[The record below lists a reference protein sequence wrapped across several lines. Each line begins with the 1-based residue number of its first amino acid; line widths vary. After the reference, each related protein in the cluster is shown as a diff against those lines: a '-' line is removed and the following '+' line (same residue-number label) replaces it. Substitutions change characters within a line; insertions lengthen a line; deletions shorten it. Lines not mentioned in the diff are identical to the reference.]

1 MSKPIVLCVD
11 DKQTVLKS
19 LKIEIQK
26 ALGNEYRIELAESG
40 KEALVLIEELQKQAK
55 ELVLVIADYL
65 MPNMTGD
72 ELLER
77 IHALS
82 PTTINIML
90 TGEADIEAISH
101 AVNYA
106 KLYRYITK
114 PWQTEELRLT
124 VKEAIYSYRQEKM
137 LAEQNAKLQR
147 LDKLKDE
154 LIANVS
160 HELRTP
166 LNGIL
171 GSSEYLYEQLKNE
184 LSEKHTEL
192 LSIIVQSGRRLNN
205 IVNNM
210 LDFSRLKGKNIEPKL
225 KAVNMQEMTRIVL
238 SLHGHKNQK
247 LINAIPD
254 NLPLARADE
263 NRVQQIL
270 YHLISNAIKFT
281 ERGSIE
287 VSAEVVRRNI
297 EREIKTPLDPNVLKT
312 VKFSKSDTT
321 HNLYVAITVS
331 DTGIGIPADKIE
343 SIFESFEQVDG
354 SINRRYEGT
363 GLGLC
368 LSKQLL
374 ELQGG
379 KIFVESTEGSG
390 SRFTFILP
398 IASAHKVDT
407 PLRNDSDSETAT
419 ALDVNEA
426 KRSEKTST
434 PAIKILIVDDDPLT
448 LQLFVTYL
456 SSPEYAVTT
465 AKSGP
470 EALAKL
476 EDGFKPDLILLDVI
490 MPRMTGYEVTMKI
503 RETWPAN
510 ELPVLLISAQS
521 EVSDVVAG
529 LEIGANDYITKP
541 VNGKELLARIT
552 THLTLKRLD
561 AENSIAALVFKSS
574 HIGIVITDA
583 NVNIIKANQAYL
595 DLFGY
600 TIEEI
605 LGRNPSIVSSGQHDE
620 SFYQSMWDALLTK
633 GYWYGKMVDRRKDG
647 KIWTS
652 WLSISAIKDK
662 HDKVSHYVGFLYD

>member
-1 MSKPIVLCVD
+1 
-11 DKQTVLKS
+11 
-19 LKIEIQK
+19 
-26 ALGNEYRIELAESG
+26 
-40 KEALVLIEELQKQAK
+40 
-55 ELVLVIADYL
+55 
-65 MPNMTGD
+65 
-72 ELLER
+72 
-77 IHALS
+77 
-82 PTTINIML
+82 
-90 TGEADIEAISH
+90 
-101 AVNYA
+101 
-106 KLYRYITK
+106 
-114 PWQTEELRLT
+114 
-124 VKEAIYSYRQEKM
+124 
-137 LAEQNAKLQR
+137 
-147 LDKLKDE
+147 
-154 LIANVS
+154 
-160 HELRTP
+160 
-166 LNGIL
+166 
-171 GSSEYLYEQLKNE
+171 
-184 LSEKHTEL
+184 
-192 LSIIVQSGRRLNN
+192 
-205 IVNNM
+205 
-210 LDFSRLKGKNIEPKL
+210 
-225 KAVNMQEMTRIVL
+225 
-238 SLHGHKNQK
+238 
-247 LINAIPD
+247 
-254 NLPLARADE
+254 
-263 NRVQQIL
+263 
-270 YHLISNAIKFT
+270 
-281 ERGSIE
+281 
-287 VSAEVVRRNI
+287 
-297 EREIKTPLDPNVLKT
+297 VLKT
-312 VKFSKSDTT
+312 VEFPKSDTT

-354 SINRRYEGT
+354 STNRRYDGT

-398 IASAHKVDT
+398 IAGAHKVNT
-407 PLRNDSDSETAT
+407 PLPNDSETAI
-419 ALDVNEA
+419 ALNEA
-426 KRSEKTST
+426 KRSEKTPT
-434 PAIKILIVDDDPLT
+434 PAFKILIVDDDPLN
-448 LQLFVTYL
+448 LELFVMYL

-476 EDGFKPDLILLDVI
+476 EEGFKPDLILLDVI
-490 MPRMTGYEVTMKI
+490 MPRMTGYEVTLKI

-529 LEIGANDYITKP
+529 LEIGSNDYITKP